1 MPGDAVLT
9 EEDERA
15 KRSDLE
21 TSEDEKRRTRV
32 RSFKK
37 KAMNASSRLTHN
49 LRKRSKRVVPCRFAA
64 ISIEDVRDE
73 KEEEAVNSFR
83 QTLIAK
89 DLLPAHHDDYH
100 TMLRFLKA
108 RKFDLDKAVHMWVE
122 MLKWRKEYGVDSII
136 QDFVY
141 DEYEEVQHYYPH
153 GYHGVDKGGRPVYI
167 ERLGKVEPSK
177 LMRVTTVD
185 RFLKYHVLGFEK
197 TFAEKFPACSIAAKR
212 HIDST
217 TTILDVHGV
226 NWMNFGK
233 IAHDLVMR
241 MQKIDGDNYPE
252 TLHQMYIVNAG
263 SGFKLLWNTAKSFL
277 DPRTTAKIHVLGN
290 KFQNRLFEV
299 IDSSQLPDF
308 LGGTCTCPNEGGCLR
323 SDKGPW
329 NDPELM
335 KLVRIA
341 EAIYWRKATNFSDG
355 DDLEIKPFAS
365 KVRSSEIVSADSGL
379 DVGLYGVMQPV
390 PPRDEG
396 RVDLASICSLGEPVG
411 GDVRGEDAGSK
422 RSTTDDLTRDIMQRR
437 PLKKFL
443 TSSVFNF
450 VFRLFACIYFL
461 VLGLGKLF
469 VGNNMDKQLERQP
482 KPELVHSS
490 SQECVSRAKEEDL
503 LNPCW
508 KRLQRLEASVTELF
522 NKPTRIPSDKEDMLV
537 ESLNR
542 IKSIEYDLQKTK
554 KALLATASKQVEL
567 AESLETLREN
577 SMNAPNSCFLRSCN
591 SLSRRR

>member
-9 EEDERA
+9 EEDERT

-122 MLKWRKEYGVDSII
+122 MLKWRKEYG
-136 QDFVY
+136 DFVY

-277 DPRTTAKIHVLGN
+277 DPRTTAKIHVIRFHLFLNTFYAPKVIFVNVCILISQVLGN

-335 KLVRIA
+335 K
-341 EAIYWRKATNFSDG
+341 
-355 DDLEIKPFAS
+355 
-365 KVRSSEIVSADSGL
+365 VRSSEIVSADSGL
-379 DVGLYGVMQPV
+379 DVGLYTYGVMQPV

-422 RSTTDDLTRDIMQRR
+422 RSTI
-437 PLKKFL
+437 
-443 TSSVFNF
+443 
-450 VFRLFACIYFL
+450 
-461 VLGLGKLF
+461 LGLGKLF

-503 LNPCW
+503 LDPCW

-577 SMNAPNSCFLRSCN
+577 SMNVNVIAYAGFQVADYWIGFL
-591 SLSRRR
+591 SLRWFTTASLVCSFCT